1 MTMRVASRAIAGCF
15 LGYWAIGLA
24 AGVCFKE
31 GGTDPAHRL
40 PYFLLG
46 NVLGISS
53 TWFLVRL
60 YGRMNVNLAMLVAS
74 GGAFII
80 FQVALWLI
88 YRVRLTPLQWAGILM
103 VAAGMAMTLWPPRR
117 MPDQTPARAGPTA
130 PPEKV
135 TA

>member
-1 MTMRVASRAIAGCF
+1 MISRATAGYF
-15 LGYWAIGLA
+15 LGYWAIGVA

-31 GGTDPAHRL
+31 GGTDSGHRL
-40 PYFLLG
+40 LYFVVG

-60 YGRMNVNLAMLVAS
+60 YARMNVNLAMLLA
-74 GGAFII
+74 GGGGFII

-88 YRVRLTPLQWAGILM
+88 YHVQLTLAQWAGILM
-103 VAAGMAMTLWPPRR
+103 VLAGMVMTLRPRR
-117 MPDQTPARAGPTA
+117 PAISESPGQGTSPAPAG
-130 PPEKV
+130 KV

>member
-1 MTMRVASRAIAGCF
+1 MRIASKAITGYF

-31 GGTDPAHRL
+31 GGTDSGHRL
-40 PYFLLG
+40 LYFLLG

-60 YGRMNVNLAMLVAS
+60 YARMNVNLAMLVAS
-74 GGAFII
+74 GGGFII

-88 YRVRLTPLQWAGILM
+88 YHVRLTLLQWAGILM
-103 VAAGMAMTLWPPRR
+103 VAAGMVMTLWPPRR
-117 MPDQTPARAGPTA
+117 MRDQMPTQAGSPAPA
-130 PPEKV
+130 EKV

>member
-1 MTMRVASRAIAGCF
+1 MHVASKAITGYF

-31 GGTDPAHRL
+31 GGTDSDRRL
-40 PYFLLG
+40 AYFLLG

-60 YGRMNVNLAMLVAS
+60 YARMNVNMAMLIS
-74 GGAFII
+74 GGGGFII

-88 YRVRLTPLQWAGILM
+88 YHVRLTLVQWAGILM
-103 VAAGMAMTLWPPRR
+103 VAAGMVMTLWPHRPRGSQL
-117 MPDQTPARAGPTA
+117 PIQGASPA

-135 TA
+135 TV